1 MEQLKIKNNGL
12 IEIEGMKFHSIEGGF
27 GKDKKSMLVKDIAL
41 IHNRDLKD
49 INRLINNNRKRFK
62 DGIDVI
68 DFLSDSE
75 SLKDFAKEN
84 DLIGSNRTKNVYLLS
99 ERGYS
104 KLLKLLEDDI
114 AWEQYEKLVDGYFN
128 MRQTLNTLTEEQ
140 RLQLAIIQAETKDTL
155 LVASSNLD
163 RYRKEEIKKKDNLL
177 LIAGQKTS
185 FMADWLNKDNLYSVD
200 IVAKTFG
207 IKGLGRNNFWKYLRD
222 GKIIMT
228 DTYINKKGKECAGA
242 KHYESYSQY
251 CNNQQY
257 FKHRQREITIGFKNI
272 QQNVAMFTPKGIQ
285 WIYKRLQKDEYI
297 NTKNLETIISEL
309 EQDIKLAS

>member
-1 MEQLKIKNNGL
+1 MEQLKINGL
-12 IEIEGMKFHSIEGGF
+12 VEIEGMKFHSIEGGF
-27 GKDKKSMLVKDIAL
+27 GEGKKAILAKDIAN
-41 IHNRDLKD
+41 IHNQPLGE
-49 INRLINNNRKRFK
+49 INRRIKDNRKRFK
-62 DGIDVI
+62 DNIDII
-68 DFLSDSE
+68 DFLNGCE
-75 SLKDFAKEN
+75 PYRDFAKEN

-104 KLLKLLEDDI
+104 KLLKIMDDDF
-114 AWEQYEKLVDGYFN
+114 AWEKYDDLVDNYFN
-128 MRQTLNTLTEEQ
+128 MRQTLNTLSEEQ
-140 RLQLAIIQAETKDTL
+140 RLQLAIFNAKDKDE
-155 LVASSNLD
+155 AIINSSELD
-163 RYRKEEIKKKDNLL
+163 RYRKKQLKNKDDLL

-185 FMADWLNKDNLYSVD
+185 LTDDWLNTDNLYSVD
-200 IVAKTFG
+200 VVAKTFG
-207 IKGLGRNNFWKYLRD
+207 VKGLGRNNFYKYLREN
-222 GKIIMT
+222 KIIMT

-285 WIYKRLQKDEYI
+285 WIYKRLQKDKYI

-309 EQDIKLAS
+309 EQDINLAS

>member
-1 MEQLKIKNNGL
+1 MEQLKINGL
-12 IEIEGMKFHSIEGGF
+12 VEIEGMKFHSIEGGF
-27 GKDKKSMLVKDIAL
+27 GEGKRCILVKDIAE
-41 IHNRDLKD
+41 IHNRNLFKV
-49 INRLINNNRKRFK
+49 NELINNNIKRFK
-62 DGIDVI
+62 YCVDIID
-68 DFLSDSE
+68 
-75 SLKDFAKEN
+75 LKANPSKGLGYEN
-84 DLIGSNRTKNVYLLS
+84 TGYTKQSFNQSKNVYLLS

-104 KLLKLLEDDI
+104 KLLKIMDDDF
-114 AWEQYEKLVDGYFN
+114 AWEKYDDLVDNYFN
-128 MRQTLNTLTEEQ
+128 MRQTLNILSEEQ
-140 RLQLAIIQAETKDTL
+140 RLQLAIFNAKDKDE
-155 LVASSNLD
+155 AIINSSELD
-163 RYRKEEIKKKDNLL
+163 RYRKKQLKNKDDLL

-185 FMADWLNKDNLYSVD
+185 LTDDWLNTDNLYSVD
-200 IVAKTFG
+200 VVAKTFG
-207 IKGLGRNNFWKYLRD
+207 VKGLGRNNFYKYLREN
-222 GKIIMT
+222 KIIMT

-309 EQDIKLAS
+309 EQDMNLAS

>member
-1 MEQLKIKNNGL
+1 MEQLKINGL
-12 IEIEGMKFHSIEGGF
+12 VEIEGMKFHSIEGGF

-41 IHNRDLKD
+41 IHNKEVKVINQS
-49 INRLINNNRKRFK
+49 INRNRKRFK
-62 DGIDVI
+62 NGIDII
-68 DFLSDSE
+68 DLKENNFEVNLSDHGIYTQNS
-75 SLKDFAKEN
+75 
-84 DLIGSNRTKNVYLLS
+84 INRANNIYLLS

-104 KLLKLLEDDI
+104 KLLKIMEDEI

-155 LVASSNLD
+155 LIASSNLD

-185 FMADWLNKDNLYSVD
+185 FMDDWLNKDNLYSVD
-200 IVAKTFG
+200 VVAKTFG

-222 GKIIMT
+222 NRIIMT